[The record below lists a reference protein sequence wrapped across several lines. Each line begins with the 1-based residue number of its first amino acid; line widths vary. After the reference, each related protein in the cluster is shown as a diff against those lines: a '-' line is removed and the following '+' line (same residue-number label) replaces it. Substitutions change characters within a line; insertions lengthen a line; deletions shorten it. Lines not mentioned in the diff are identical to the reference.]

1 MVLWNNDL
9 AGVGVV
15 GVFDGVAENTDD
27 SDHLAHFFY
36 SIFHIAGIADELL
49 TASNLQQNIEDFLIL
64 SVHHNVFR
72 RYNDATVP

>member
-1 MVLWNNDL
+1 MWNNDL

-15 GVFDGVAENTDD
+15 GVFDGMAEDTDD

-36 SIFHIAGIADELL
+36 SIFHIAGITDELL

-72 RYNDATVP
+72 RYNDATVS

>member
-1 MVLWNNDL
+1 MWNNDL

-15 GVFDGVAENTDD
+15 GVFDGVAEDTDD

-36 SIFHIAGIADELL
+36 SIFHIAGITDELL

-72 RYNDATVP
+72 RYNDATVS

>member
-15 GVFDGVAENTDD
+15 GVFDGVAEDTDD

-36 SIFHIAGIADELL
+36 SIFHIAGITNELL

-64 SVHHNVFR
+64 SVHHC
-72 RYNDATVP
+72 Y